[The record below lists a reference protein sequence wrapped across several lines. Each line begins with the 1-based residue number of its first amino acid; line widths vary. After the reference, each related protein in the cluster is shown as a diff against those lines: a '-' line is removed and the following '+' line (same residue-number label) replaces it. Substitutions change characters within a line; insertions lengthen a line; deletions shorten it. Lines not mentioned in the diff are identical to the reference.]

1 MTSNSRLKAT
11 GESDG
16 WIEKK
21 RRPLRDSE
29 EKIAGAG
36 RHHQGPR
43 RFVPPPHS
51 PTHLPSP
58 PSLAKEE
65 QGKKRLRFN
74 YALDE
79 EAAS

>member
-1 MTSNSRLKAT
+1 MTSNSRLKAI
-11 GESDG
+11 GESVG

-43 RFVPPPHS
+43 RFFPPPHS
-51 PTHLPSP
+51 PTHRPSP
-58 PSLAKEE
+58 PALGEGRKT
-65 QGKKRLRFN
+65 KKRLRFN
-74 YALDE
+74 CALDE
-79 EAAS
+79 QAAS